1 MWLYLNGGY
10 EPPIKE
16 KLCRVNGNVEQLGR
30 RFGISGSSGARTLH
44 YVACLSNA
52 ISLSGGSKIPLRS
65 EGGVIAAIAL
75 SFSMGS
81 VLV

>member
-52 ISLSGGSKIPLRS
+52 ISLSGGSKIPY
-65 EGGVIAAIAL
+65 EVKVG
-75 SFSMGS
+75 
-81 VLV
+81 